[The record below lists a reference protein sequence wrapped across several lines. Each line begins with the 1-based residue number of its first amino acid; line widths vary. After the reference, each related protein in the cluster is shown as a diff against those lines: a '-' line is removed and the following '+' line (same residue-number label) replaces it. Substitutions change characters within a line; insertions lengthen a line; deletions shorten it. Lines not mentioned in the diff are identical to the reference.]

1 MSNTTDFLHQFRTI
15 LLDKEQ
21 TMFTITG
28 NTSYFYTILR
38 SNVEFNPNL
47 DYEIALVRFE
57 SYNTYYNVTSVNNQ
71 FSYTTPSGAVRTFT
85 IAPGAYQVADIN
97 AYIQAQMFTNGD
109 YTTVPVTGV

>member
-1 MSNTTDFLHQFRTI
+1 MSDIIDQLRKALSNKQ
-15 LLDKEQ
+15 Q
-21 TMFTITG
+21 TMFTIAG
-28 NTSYFYTILR
+28 NTSNFYTMLPG
-38 SNVEFNPNL
+38 NVDFNPNL
-47 DYEIALVRFE
+47 DYEIAMVRFE